1 MAFLAWGVSIEFLT
15 ICINNYVCY
24 SLDLNETL
32 VQIIVSLCSTE
43 F

>member
-24 SLDLNETL
+24 SLDLTKR
-32 VQIIVSLCSTE
+32 LCKVACLCAA
-43 F
+43 